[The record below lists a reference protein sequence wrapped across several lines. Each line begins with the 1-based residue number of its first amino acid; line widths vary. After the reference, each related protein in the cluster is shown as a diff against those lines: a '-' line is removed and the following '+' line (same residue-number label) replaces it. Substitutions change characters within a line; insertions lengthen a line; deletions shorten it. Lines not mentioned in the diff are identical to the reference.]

1 MKIITSLKEF
11 FGSRREK
18 VIASGSA
25 LVVMPFVLYAEG
37 YVSNT
42 LAMMDPDLFGPGIEE
57 VIEVQDQNFKSINET
72 LFKLSQ
78 AAENDDKTKG
88 IIAVLSKNIEST
100 QKTNNKLTK
109 KLDSMYKDRERLRS
123 ELQRTKGGD
132 LIPNILVSEGKSV
145 NFKDAGI
152 VSLTDYHSY
161 NRTIIIRYS
170 RNKSKRVNSG
180 EGVSIKSNDN
190 KVECIVTYLGGY
202 DDKFG
207 LEKNCIEI

>member
-100 QKTNNKLTK
+100 QKTNIN
-109 KLDSMYKDRERLRS
+109 
-123 ELQRTKGGD
+123 
-132 LIPNILVSEGKSV
+132 
-145 NFKDAGI
+145 
-152 VSLTDYHSY
+152 
-161 NRTIIIRYS
+161 
-170 RNKSKRVNSG
+170 
-180 EGVSIKSNDN
+180 
-190 KVECIVTYLGGY
+190 
-202 DDKFG
+202 
-207 LEKNCIEI
+207 